1 MAGSLRVH
9 MQIQSSIAT
18 RSLFAAAAL
27 LVCLS
32 GARRANA
39 QADYVGT
46 RALGM
51 GEALR
56 ANAAGA
62 AGPLLNPA
70 GMSLSRGYVIEAAYG
85 FRIEDL
91 GHHAFVSIVDSVTS
105 RVAAGLFYEYIH
117 ANPKL
122 GFNWAGGRVDEAKL
136 TREGHAA
143 GLSLSMAL
151 GERFLLGATIKYLHF
166 DTTAPL
172 PDGTV
177 PASISLDSVNGVT
190 FDVGLLVKIH
200 PKFNLAAVGYNL
212 WDHGSR
218 ESPASLGLALS
229 FMPLPSLSINFDAVT
244 NFTGYKTAIYDP
256 ANPAVVKGYDFRAT
270 ARLGPGL
277 EWLIANKV
285 PLRVGVI
292 YDTGLRGTYVTAG
305 TGYFARSWAIDLSYR
320 GKVGGGIE
328 NFLMLGLRVF
338 IN

>member
-1 MAGSLRVH
+1 MADSLHVRAHLIKSVVSRTGLVA
-9 MQIQSSIAT
+9 IVA
-18 RSLFAAAAL
+18 
-27 LVCLS
+27 LVCLG
-32 GARRANA
+32 GARRADA

-85 FRIEDL
+85 FRVEDL

-117 ANPKL
+117 SNSKL
-122 GFNWAGGRVDEAKL
+122 GFNWAGGRVNEAKL

-166 DTTAPL
+166 DTTGPL
-172 PDGTV
+172 PEGTV
-177 PASISLDSVNGVT
+177 PAKISLDSVNGVT
-190 FDVGLLVKIH
+190 FDVGLLVKLH
-200 PKFNLAAVGYNL
+200 PKFNMAAIGYNL

-218 ESPASLGLALS
+218 ESPASLGLAAS
-229 FMPLPSLSINFDAVT
+229 FMPIPSLSINFDAVT
-244 NFTGYKTAIYDP
+244 NFTGYKTPVYDP
-256 ANPAVVKGYDFRAT
+256 SNPAIVKSYDFRAT

-277 EWLIANKV
+277 EWLIAQKV
-285 PLRVGVI
+285 PLRVGFV
-292 YDTGLRGTYVTAG
+292 YDTGLRGAYVTAG
-305 TGYFARSWAIDLSYR
+305 TGYFSRSWAIDLGYR
-320 GKVGGGIE
+320 AKVSGGIE
-328 NFLMLGLRVF
+328 NFLMVGLRVF

>member
-1 MAGSLRVH
+1 MRPFF
-9 MQIQSSIAT
+9 T
-18 RSLFAAAAL
+18 KSLFALTL
-27 LVCLS
+27 LVACA
-32 GARRANA
+32 GVERRACA

-85 FRIEDL
+85 FRVEDL

-122 GFNWAGGRVDEAKL
+122 GFNWAGGRVDQSKL

-172 PDGTV
+172 PEGTV
-177 PASISLDSVNGVT
+177 PSQLTLDTVNGVT
-190 FDVGLLVKIH
+190 FDVGLLVKVH
-200 PKFNLAAVGYNL
+200 QKFNLAAVGYNL

-229 FMPLPSLSINFDAVT
+229 FMPVPSLSINFDAVT
-244 NFTGYKTAIYDP
+244 NFTGYKTPVYDP
-256 ANPAVVKGYDFRAT
+256 KNPAVITKYDFRAT
-270 ARLGPGL
+270 ARLGPGF

-285 PLRVGVI
+285 PVRAGVV
-292 YDTGLRGTYVTAG
+292 YDSGLSGVYVTG
-305 TGYFARSWAIDLSYR
+305 GLGYFSTSWAIDVSYR
-320 GKVGGGIE
+320 GKVAGGIE
-328 NFLMLGLRVF
+328 NFLMLGLRIF